1 MIKLYYNEFTL
12 WRSSMSNITKK
23 ALETSFRNL
32 LMSKPLHKITINDI
46 TDNCGV
52 NRMTFYYHFKDIYD
66 LVDWMFT
73 EDAEKVLNNKG
84 KFDTWQDA
92 LVEIFNIVLKNKI
105 IILNV
110 YHSMS
115 HEKVENYLNGLI
127 YNILKDVVDQNAKNL
142 EVMEEDKEFIAN
154 FYKYAF
160 TGVILNWIKTDMKL
174 TPQIMA
180 EKLMTLIEGNI
191 VGDLISFK
199 ESNLSKQHK

>member
-1 MIKLYYNEFTL
+1 
-12 WRSSMSNITKK
+12 MSNITKK
-23 ALETSFRNL
+23 ALEASFRNL
-32 LMSKPLHKITINDI
+32 LISKPLHKITINDI

-66 LVDWMFT
+66 LIDCMFT
-73 EDAEKVLNNKG
+73 EDAEKIINNKD

-92 LVEIFNIVLKNKI
+92 LMEIFNIVLKNKI

-127 YNILKDVVDQNAKNL
+127 YNILKDVVDKNAKNL

-199 ESNLSKQHK
+199 KSNLSKQHK